1 MKLRTQYLRRIA
13 VMAAALSVLAAC
25 GGKPP
30 AVPGGAGAPPPPQ
43 VGVVTVAPQ
52 PVAFSTELPGRLEAS
67 RVAEVRARAAG
78 IVLERKFQEGS
89 EVKAG
94 QVLYRI
100 DPAPMRAALGSAEA
114 ALAKAEANL
123 TLARLKADRYK
134 PLIEKGVVSRQ
145 SYDDVIAARDQ
156 AEAEVAAAK
165 AARETARLNLG
176 YATVTAPIAGRIGR
190 ALVTEGALVGQ
201 GEPTP
206 LATIQQI
213 DPIYLNLTQSS
224 AEALQLRRALADGKA
239 KRVAAGEAQVTLITE
254 DGEQYPHPGR
264 LLFSDLSVDPGT
276 GVVTVRVLV
285 PNPERALLPGM
296 YVRARLEQGVQE
308 GAILVPHAAVSHN
321 PRGQAQV
328 MLVNGENKVEA
339 RIVKAER
346 SVGDKWVVS
355 EGLAAGDRVIVE
367 GLQRAR
373 PGTVVE
379 AQAAGSQ
386 AAAAS
391 KAPPGPTAAK

>member
-1 MKLRTQYLRRIA
+1 MKLRSQSLRRIA
-13 VMAAALSVLAAC
+13 VVAAGISVLAAC

-30 AVPGGAGAPPPPQ
+30 AAPGGAGAPQPPQ
-43 VGVVTVAPQ
+43 VGVVTVAPE
-52 PVAFSTELPGRLEAS
+52 PVALATELPGRLEAS

-100 DPAPMRAALGSAEA
+100 DPAPLRAALASTEA
-114 ALAKAEANL
+114 ALAKAEANQ
-123 TLARLKADRYK
+123 TLARLKAERYK

-145 SYDDVIAARDQ
+145 NYDDVIAARDQ

-201 GEPTP
+201 GESTP

-224 AEALQLRRALADGKA
+224 AEALQLRRTLAGGKA
-239 KRVAAGEAQVTLITE
+239 KRAAAAEAKVALITE
-254 DGEQYPHPGR
+254 DGQQYPHPGR
-264 LLFSDLSVDPGT
+264 LLFSDISVDPGT

-285 PNPERALLPGM
+285 PNPERSLLPGM
-296 YVRARLEQGVQE
+296 YVRARLEQGVQND
-308 GAILVPHAAVSHN
+308 AILVPHAAVSRN
-321 PRGQAQV
+321 PRGQAEV

-373 PGTVVE
+373 PGTAVE
-379 AQAAGSQ
+379 PQAAGTQ
-386 AAAAS
+386 AAAA
-391 KAPPGPTAAK
+391 KAASAVPATAK